1 MPRPR
6 PFLLAC
12 LLFACAEESPPTPA
26 PPAAPPAAPAAPSTP
41 AAAPAVDLL
50 AATSDPG
57 GEPDLGRASAAA
69 RMVGLQLKQ
78 RMVKAMSDGGP
89 DAAVRVCADEAQG
102 LTALIQGR
110 TGVRVGRSS
119 RRLRNPANA
128 GPDWVQAWLAENDG
142 KPASEV
148 SPMEAVVDTPEG
160 RMARVALPIG
170 VDAPCLLCHGA
181 SDTLAPGIRTMLS
194 ERYPDDAATGYAA
207 GDLRGVLWAEATAQ
221 GG

>member
-1 MPRPR
+1 MPRTR
-6 PFLLAC
+6 PFLMAC
-12 LLFACAEESPPTPA
+12 LLTACAQEAPPTPA
-26 PPAAPPAAPAAPSTP
+26 PPAAPPASAAAPLGPDPT
-41 AAAPAVDLL
+41 PAVDLL
-50 AATSDPG
+50 AGTSDPG
-57 GEPDLGRASAAA
+57 GDPDLGRASAAA

-78 RMVKAMSDGGP
+78 RMMKAMADGGA
-89 DAAVRVCADEAQG
+89 DGAIRVCADEAQG

-128 GPDWVQAWLAENDG
+128 GPDWVQAWLTENDG

-148 SPMEAVVDTPEG
+148 SPMEAIVDTPGG
-160 RMARVALPIG
+160 RKARVALPIG

-181 SDTLAPGIRTMLS
+181 GDALAPGIRAMLS
-194 ERYPDDAATGYAA
+194 ERYPEDAATGYAA
-207 GDLRGVLWAEATAQ
+207 GDLRGVLWAEATVQ